1 MERSGLNTRTEKGA
15 GNKRECNPYGA
26 THTVS
31 LPLARL
37 PTCARRL
44 LCTFPREKFVAADT
58 GNFIRASLSEI
69 RRRAGIPHSSR
80 IDKLL
85 QNTRRDES
93 AEERNVNVQQ
103 PFGY

>member
-44 LCTFPREKFVAADT
+44 LCTLPREKFVAADT

-69 RRRAGIPHSSR
+69 RP
-80 IDKLL
+80 
-85 QNTRRDES
+85 
-93 AEERNVNVQQ
+93 RNFPKVAQQ
-103 PFGY
+103 FSK